1 MNDYPYSSVK
11 PYLAHAGRILDYRG
25 GMVDYLLNSY
35 EMVYSYNIPHAER
48 YNQNLMI
55 LSSLDSVFV
64 RSYSEVLLMD
74 IDTEELNT
82 ILEELSLLSPRFI
95 IFDKYEK
102 LVHYEKYLDR
112 INVEFRND
120 SFVGIFK
127 PLT

>member
-11 PYLAHAGRILDYRG
+11 PYLAHVGRILDYKG

-35 EMVYSYNIPHAER
+35 EIVYSYNIPHTER
-48 YNQNLMI
+48 YTQNLMI

-64 RSYSEVLLMD
+64 RSYTEVLLMD

-95 IFDKYEK
+95 VSDRYEK

-120 SFVGIFK
+120 SFVGTFK
-127 PLT
+127 PLS